1 MALFDYT
8 WIEGGEQV
16 LDEEDKRLADLALNE
31 KRGNGRIHVFRPD
44 SQDNDVEDVE
54 IPF

>member
-16 LDEEDKRLADLALNE
+16 LDEEDQRLADLQRNIKA
-31 KRGNGRIHVFRPD
+31 GAGPVHIYRPD

>member
-16 LDEEDKRLADLALNE
+16 LSEEEERLADLALNE
-31 KRGNGRIHVFRPD
+31 KRGNGPVHVFRPETD
-44 SQDNDVEDVE
+44 DTVEEIE